1 MTTRTRITA
10 LLLADVNQDGLRN
23 AQDLQRLYEQLTG
36 TARNKRFRNAE
47 QKFRYAVSAA
57 LTEYGKNR

>member
-23 AQDLQRLYEQLTG
+23 AHDLQRLYDQLTG
-36 TARNKRFRNAE
+36 TA
-47 QKFRYAVSAA
+47 
-57 LTEYGKNR
+57 

>member
-23 AQDLQRLYEQLTG
+23 AQDLQGLYEQLTG
-36 TARNKRFRNAE
+36 TA
-47 QKFRYAVSAA
+47 
-57 LTEYGKNR
+57 

>member
-1 MTTRTRITA
+1 MKKIASLLVTA

-36 TARNKRFRNAE
+36 TA
-47 QKFRYAVSAA
+47 
-57 LTEYGKNR
+57 